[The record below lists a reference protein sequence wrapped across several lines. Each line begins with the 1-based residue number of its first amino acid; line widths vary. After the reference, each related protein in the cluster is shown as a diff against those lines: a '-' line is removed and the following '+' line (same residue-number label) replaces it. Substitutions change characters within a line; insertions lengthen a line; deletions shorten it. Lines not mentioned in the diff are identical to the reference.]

1 VLVHIL
7 ALSKRVHNER
17 RFLAMKKLK
26 KGLSLLLVFA
36 MIFSF
41 ASTAF
46 AASTDWTDYSA
57 DTAKTDAAYEAV
69 QVMTGL
75 GIIDGVSDNTLK
87 PDGNFT
93 RAQAAKVITYMLLG
107 TKAGEALGDK
117 TVAESERK
125 FSDYTYNTQWAIP
138 YVEYCAGRGI
148 IEGYEDGNFYPNR
161 LVTSTEWLKM
171 LVCALGYDASA
182 FTGKDWATRTYDAAI
197 SYHIITAEEFALD
210 FDRETAI
217 LYAYNALISEFPA
230 GLNQHSLAVRVFDL
244 KAATYTYDSYGAP
257 TSKVIKAGT
266 TTVATIAIEPT
277 STLPD
282 NSTFVMGTND
292 KGLTAVTYVE
302 DGQEV
307 DYEAGTKMG
316 GNSSAIAI
324 YEKYDG
330 TRTRVVVV
338 NTQVAKL
345 TAGDVKDYDKVD
357 TKETLKVGDI
367 VIWTQGNTDGE
378 NLPTAEANKKIVTA
392 ERVTAV
398 PGKVSDID
406 RTNKWVNVDGV
417 KKVSAKNCNY
427 KDIAVLATNVKYNF
441 YYDNYGNI
449 IYIDTYTEPTR
460 EGTLVFLLNSV
471 YDSVYDTS
479 DVWVPTTDDTYQAK
493 YIDLSSATIET
504 VDVNAIDGQTP
515 LKATDTSLHTY
526 KTVTYNRYYLAYE
539 NEDGTVDLKP
549 YQDAAAGNKNVTYG
563 KATINEADP
572 KVLLSGAVTSATA
585 DDASWQREFV
595 ADSNTKLTVI
605 TYTGNK
611 FENLQITTTTG
622 YANFKDAS
630 YTSGYTY
637 TTAVSIDTA
646 KTPSDIYVIAPLA
659 APATT
664 TAYMMYTGEGV
675 DHAEG
680 GQDYYFVDSNG
691 VKQTLT
697 FDVTNPAVT
706 NNYSD
711 GVYPP
716 LVAGTVY
723 KLTLDKENV
732 FIDAVAQKPAD
743 GLSGEVVKTDKAGY
757 LSIGTLANLAQYND
771 FCGRVP
777 VKTAD
782 GSTFEITPKGVDK
795 NGCDVAGTKVSLYT
809 NDEGEIVFITDYTA
823 AK

>member
-75 GIIDGVSDNTLK
+75 GIIDGVSDNTLN
-87 PDGNFT
+87 PNGNFN
-93 RAQAAKVITYMLLG
+93 RAQAAKIITYMLLG
-107 TKAGEALGDK
+107 TEGGEALGDK
-117 TVAESERK
+117 TIPETSRK

-138 YVEYCAGRGI
+138 YVEYCASVGI

-161 LVTSTEWLKM
+161 NVTSTEWLKM
-171 LVCALGYDASA
+171 LVAALGYDAQKLN
-182 FTGKDWATRTYDAAI
+182 GKDWAKHSYDAAI
-197 SYHIITAEEFALD
+197 VYNIITAEEFALD

-217 LYAYNALISEFPA
+217 LYAYNALISEKPDGFN
-230 GLNQHSLAVRVFDL
+230 GVSLATSRFKLTDN
-244 KAATYTYDSYGAP
+244 YTFNAYGAP
-257 TSKVIKAGT
+257 TAHVFKSNGKEIT
-266 TTVATIAIEPT
+266 SIEVKPT

-292 KGLTAVTYVE
+292 KGLTDVTYVE
-302 DGQEV
+302 DGQKV
-307 DYEAGTKMG
+307 DYKAGTKMG

-330 TRTRVVVV
+330 TSTRVVVV
-338 NTQVAKL
+338 NTLIAEMDSKATVE
-345 TAGDVKDYDKVD
+345 VYDKVN
-357 TKETLKVGDI
+357 TAETLKLGDI
-367 VIWTQGNTDGE
+367 VIWTQGNTNGE
-378 NLPTAEANKKIVTA
+378 TLKGDPTKVTA
-392 ERVTAV
+392 QRVTAV
-398 PGKVSDID
+398 PGTVSDIYRNSSD
-406 RTNKWVNVDGV
+406 KWVNVDGV
-417 KKVSAKNCNY
+417 KKVAAAKY
-427 KDIAVLATNVKYNF
+427 TGDIAALKTNGKYNF

-449 IYIDTYTEPTR
+449 VYYSRYTEPAA

-504 VDVNAIDGQTP
+504 VDVNTIDGVTTT
-515 LKATDTSLHTY
+515 KATKDSLHTY
-526 KTVTYNRYYLAYE
+526 ETAAYNRYYLAYE
-539 NEDGTVDLKP
+539 KEDGTVDLKP
-549 YQDAAAGNKNVTYG
+549 YQDAGKNVTYG

-585 DDASWQREFV
+585 DDASWQRKFV

-664 TAYMMYTGEGV
+664 TAYMLYTGEGV
-675 DHAEG
+675 DHATG
-680 GQDYYFVDSNG
+680 GQEYYFVDSYG

-697 FDVTNPAVT
+697 YDVTNPTVT
-706 NNYSD
+706 DNYSD
-711 GVYPP
+711 GVRPA
-716 LVAGTVY
+716 LVPGTVY
-723 KLTLDKENV
+723 ELTLDKENV
-732 FIDAVAQKPAD
+732 FINAVAKEPAD
-743 GLSGEVVKTDKAGY
+743 GFSGEVVKTDAAGY
-757 LSIGTLANLAQYND
+757 LSIGTLANLAQYSD

-777 VKTAD
+777 VKTD
-782 GSTFEITPKGVDK
+782 GTTFKITPKGVDIH
-795 NGCDVAGTKVSLYT
+795 GCDVAGTNVSLYT